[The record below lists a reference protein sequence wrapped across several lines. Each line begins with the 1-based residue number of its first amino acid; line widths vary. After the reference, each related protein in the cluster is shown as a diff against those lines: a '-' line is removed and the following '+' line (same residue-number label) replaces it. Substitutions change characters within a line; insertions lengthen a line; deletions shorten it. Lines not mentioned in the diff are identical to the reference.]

1 MSCDLEDA
9 GRCEGACQTRWMYA
23 IATFLV
29 VALLSLL
36 FTRLATGALIATG
49 MPPGAAG
56 FQARSAFTGAG
67 FTTTEAEN
75 VVNHPVR
82 RRVISTTMFVGNLGV
97 PTLVVTVTL
106 GFVVPGPGE
115 TSTRAIVL
123 TAGIAVLVALA
134 FTRPVTDFFVA
145 LGRRGTQPLLRRS
158 LTGRVVPLLRLSDE
172 HQVVALP
179 LSDDVPL
186 RSIRGL
192 QQALPDVL
200 VLGVR
205 PGGAR
210 GRFISGPPSD
220 VDLHAGDDIVILARS
235 ESLDEILDGL
245 GEPPTG
251 AGPVAL

>member
-1 MSCDLEDA
+1 
-9 GRCEGACQTRWMYA
+9 MYA

-49 MPPGAAG
+49 MPPESAG

-106 GFVVPGPGE
+106 GFLAPGPGG
-115 TSTRAIVL
+115 TSTRALVL
-123 TAGIAVLVALA
+123 VAGVALIVALA
-134 FTRPVTDFFVA
+134 FTRPVTDLFVT
-145 LGRRGTQPLLRRS
+145 LGRKATRPLLRRS
-158 LTGRVVPLLRLSDE
+158 LTGAVVPLLQLSAE
-172 HQVVALP
+172 YQVVALP
-179 LSDDVPL
+179 LSEDVPL

-192 QQALPDVL
+192 QQALPDIR

-205 PGGAR
+205 PGGLR
-210 GRFISGPPSD
+210 GEFVGGPPSD
-220 VDLHAGDDIVILARS
+220 VDLHAGDDLVVLARS
-235 ESLDEILDGL
+235 DRLSAIGADLGTPTPPDG
-245 GEPPTG
+245 P
-251 AGPVAL
+251 A

>member
-1 MSCDLEDA
+1 
-9 GRCEGACQTRWMYA
+9 MYA

-36 FTRLATGALIATG
+36 FTRLATGSLIATG
-49 MPPGAAG
+49 MPPESAA

-106 GFVVPGPGE
+106 GFLAPGPGE
-115 TSTRAIVL
+115 TSTRALVFAAGVALIV
-123 TAGIAVLVALA
+123 VLA
-134 FTRPVTDFFVA
+134 FTRPVTNLFVA
-145 LGRRGTQPLLRRS
+145 LGRRSTQPLLQRS
-158 LTGRVVPLLRLSDE
+158 LTGRVVPLLSLSE
-172 HQVVALP
+172 EYQVAALP

-192 QQALPDVL
+192 QQALPRVR

-205 PGGAR
+205 PRGQH

-220 VDLHAGDDIVILARS
+220 VDLHAGDDLVVLARTS
-235 ESLDEILDGL
+235 HLDELLTSLD
-245 GEPPTG
+245 PHS
-251 AGPVAL
+251 PVD

>member
-1 MSCDLEDA
+1 V
-9 GRCEGACQTRWMYA
+9 YA

-49 MPPGAAG
+49 MPPDSAA

-75 VVNHPVR
+75 VVNHPIR
-82 RRVISTTMFVGNLGV
+82 RRAISTTMFVGNLGV

-106 GFVVPGPGE
+106 GFVAPGPGD
-115 TSTRAIVL
+115 TSTRGLVL
-123 TAGIAVLVALA
+123 ATGTAVIVALS
-134 FTRPVTDFFVA
+134 FTRPVTNFFVA
-145 LGRRGTQPLLRRS
+145 LGRRGTQPLLQRS
-158 LTGRVVPLLRLSDE
+158 LVGRVLPLLSLSEDY
-172 HQVVALP
+172 QVAVLP

-192 QQALPDVL
+192 QQALPQVR

-205 PGGAR
+205 PGGQR
-210 GRFISGPPSD
+210 GQFVSGPPSD
-220 VDLHAGDDIVILARS
+220 LDLHAGDDLVVLAHV
-235 ESLDEILDGL
+235 DELNAVL
-245 GEPPTG
+245 GNSG
-251 AGPVAL
+251 APRQPD

>member
-1 MSCDLEDA
+1 V
-9 GRCEGACQTRWMYA
+9 YA
-23 IATFLV
+23 IATFLI

-36 FTRLATGALIATG
+36 FTRLATGSLIATG
-49 MPPGAAG
+49 MPPEAAA

-106 GFVVPGPGE
+106 GFLAPGPGQ
-115 TSTRAIVL
+115 TSTRALVL
-123 TAGIAVLVALA
+123 VAGVAVIVALA
-134 FTRPVTDFFVA
+134 FTRPVTEFFVA

-158 LTGRVVPLLRLSDE
+158 LTGQVVPLLSLSEDY
-172 HQVVALP
+172 QVVALP

-192 QQALPDVL
+192 QQALPEVG

-205 PGGAR
+205 PGGQR
-210 GRFISGPPSD
+210 GRFQSGPPSD
-220 VDLHAGDDIVILARS
+220 LDLHAGDDLVVLARVDR
-235 ESLDEILDGL
+235 LRDVIDDL
-245 GEPPTG
+245 GVPPST
-251 AGPVAL
+251 AST

>member
-1 MSCDLEDA
+1 
-9 GRCEGACQTRWMYA
+9 MYA

-49 MPPGAAG
+49 MPPEAAG

-106 GFVVPGPGE
+106 GFLAPGPGE
-115 TSTRAIVL
+115 TSTRALVL
-123 TAGIAVLVALA
+123 TAGVAVIVALA
-134 FTRPVTDFFVA
+134 FTRPVTEAFVA
-145 LGRRGTQPLLRRS
+145 LGRRGTRPLLRRS
-158 LTGRVVPLLRLSDE
+158 LTGRVIPLLRLSE
-172 HQVVALP
+172 EYSVVALP
-179 LSDDVPL
+179 LSGDVPL
-186 RSIRGL
+186 RSVRGL
-192 QQALPDVL
+192 QQALPDLL

-205 PGGAR
+205 PGGMR
-210 GRFISGPPSD
+210 GRFLGGPPSD
-220 VDLHAGDDIVILARS
+220 IDLHAGDDLVVLARS
-235 ESLDEILDGL
+235 ESLRTVVDGL
-245 GEPPTG
+245 DTPPTG
-251 AGPVAL
+251 RGPAGTVPEDR

>member
-1 MSCDLEDA
+1 
-9 GRCEGACQTRWMYA
+9 MYA

-36 FTRLATGALIATG
+36 FTRLATGSLIATG
-49 MPPGAAG
+49 MPPESAA

-106 GFVVPGPGE
+106 GFLAPGPGQ
-115 TSTRAIVL
+115 TSTRALVL
-123 TAGIAVLVALA
+123 VVGVAVIVALA
-134 FTRPVTDFFVA
+134 FTRPVTNYFVA
-145 LGRRGTQPLLRRS
+145 LGRRGTQPLLRRA
-158 LTGRVVPLLRLSDE
+158 LTGQVEPLLTLSEDY
-172 HQVVALP
+172 QIVALP
-179 LSDDVPL
+179 LSDDLPL

-192 QQALPDVL
+192 QQALPRAT

-205 PGGAR
+205 PGGQR
-210 GRFISGPPSD
+210 GRFVTGPPSD
-220 VDLHAGDDIVILARS
+220 IELRAGDDLVIAAHANTLS
-235 ESLDEILDGL
+235 ELTTSLRNPG
-245 GEPPTG
+245 PPSSD
-251 AGPVAL
+251 

>member
-1 MSCDLEDA
+1 
-9 GRCEGACQTRWMYA
+9 MYA
-23 IATFLV
+23 IGTFMI
-29 VALLSLL
+29 VALLALL

-49 MPPGAAG
+49 MPPEAAA

-106 GFVVPGPGE
+106 GFLAPGPGE
-115 TSTRAIVL
+115 TSTRALVFV
-123 TAGIAVLVALA
+123 AGLAAIVALA
-134 FTRPVTDFFVA
+134 FTRPVTDAFVT

-158 LTGRVVPLLRLSDE
+158 LTGRVVPLLSLGGDYT
-172 HQVVALP
+172 VVALP

-186 RSIRGL
+186 RSVRGL
-192 QQALPDVL
+192 QQALPGVR

-205 PGGAR
+205 PR
-210 GRFISGPPSD
+210 GLPEQFVSGPPSD
-220 VDLHAGDDIVILARS
+220 IDLHAGDDLVVLARS
-235 ESLDEILDGL
+235 DTLSGVVAGL
-245 GEPPTG
+245 GSEPPPAAPSG
-251 AGPVAL
+251 DDERPR